1 MIRKLLMVGLILL
14 FLVSVA
20 ACGSPTTSQEGENAP
35 EETADEVDG
44 ETTGLGALGVPDLFG
59 EIKEVIGNEVT
70 LLLIEN
76 AEAEEGTVP
85 GSGMGRGKQGLD
97 VVREYTGEEMTVLIP
112 VGTPMVKRVPQSG
125 TAETGTEAG
134 TGTGP
139 VEEEVGLAEL
149 VKGATL
155 KIFYQEGST
164 TSIEKILVQ
173 PPRS

>member
-1 MIRKLLMVGLILL
+1 MIRKLLVLGLILL
-14 FLVSVA
+14 FFTTAV
-20 ACGSPTTSQEGENAP
+20 ACGASTTSQEQDKTPVETTGEV
-35 EETADEVDG
+35 EG
-44 ETTGLGALGVPDLFG
+44 ETTGLGSMGTPDLFG

-76 AEAEEGTVP
+76 PEAETDVVP

-97 VVREYTGEEMTVLIP
+97 VVRKYTGEEATVMIP
-112 VGTPMVKRVPQSG
+112 VGTTMVKRIQQSTTG
-125 TAETGTEAG
+125 ETGTG

-139 VEEEVGLAEL
+139 VEEEVGLTEL

-155 KIFYQEGST
+155 KIYYREGSA